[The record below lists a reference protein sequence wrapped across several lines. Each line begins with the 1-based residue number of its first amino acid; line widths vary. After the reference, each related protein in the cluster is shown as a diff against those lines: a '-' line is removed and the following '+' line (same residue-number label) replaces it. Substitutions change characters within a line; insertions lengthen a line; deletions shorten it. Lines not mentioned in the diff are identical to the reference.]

1 MINSIQLLNFQAH
14 KNTSID
20 FHEGVNLILGS
31 SDNGKSSILRGINW
45 VVNNQPKGNSFIR
58 EGADETK
65 IVIHSDTG
73 VVERGRTTKDT
84 GAYIVNGEEF
94 SKGDTP
100 EEVFNLLQLQ
110 EINIQMQLDSYFL
123 ILDTPGNVSRYLNS
137 ITRLDKL
144 TNAVGYLKKD
154 LLARNRELVDVKK
167 QIEDTEVYLNS
178 GVQDDLKDLEDI
190 EKEVTEVQGKVN
202 NLSQKLSN
210 CREVV
215 YTIKRNEMLLER
227 EVDVKK
233 AILLLRK
240 CYKILIQVEELEDK
254 HETNK
259 KLVSSLR
266 NYYININ
273 VGQAELEGLER
284 EQTELIQELEVCPFC
299 GQEMDTEVKERL

>member
-1 MINSIQLLNFQAH
+1 
-14 KNTSID
+14 
-20 FHEGVNLILGS
+20 
-31 SDNGKSSILRGINW
+31 
-45 VVNNQPKGNSFIR
+45 
-58 EGADETK
+58 
-65 IVIHSDTG
+65 
-73 VVERGRTTKDT
+73 
-84 GAYIVNGEEF
+84 
-94 SKGDTP
+94 
-100 EEVFNLLQLQ
+100 LQLQ